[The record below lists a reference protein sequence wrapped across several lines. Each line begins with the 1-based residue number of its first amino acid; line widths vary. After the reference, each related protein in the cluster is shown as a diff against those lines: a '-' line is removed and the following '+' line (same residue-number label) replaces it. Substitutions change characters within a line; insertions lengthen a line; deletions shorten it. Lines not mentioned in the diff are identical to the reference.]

1 MSEDT
6 IKMLNAI
13 NDKMKECMKNNK
25 VDYDSLFIVPL
36 GADGHFGYLSNK
48 MVEEILE
55 LQQKLDK

>member
-1 MSEDT
+1 
-6 IKMLNAI
+6 
-13 NDKMKECMKNNK
+13 MKECMKNNK

-36 GADGHFGYLSNK
+36 GVDGHFGYLSNK